1 MSQVAIIKLPKG
13 QTPPLGFEQ
22 VRELRN
28 AIIYH
33 KIIPVVNKDDMDE
46 LTNMFQNNL
55 NVALIPITQEEDF
68 LNQITNQVNSM
79 NIGGKSRKRYLKRIK
94 NKKTK
99 KSRKH
104 SHKHSHKH

>member
-13 QTPPLGFEQ
+13 QQAPLGYEK

-33 KIIPVVNKDDMDE
+33 KIIKVVTEDDMVQII
-46 LTNMFQNNL
+46 NMFQNNL
-55 NVALIPITQEEDF
+55 TVALIPIMQEEDF
-68 LNQITNQVNSM
+68 LNQITDQVNNM
-79 NIGGKSRKRYLKRIK
+79 NIGGKSRKRHLKR
-94 NKKTK
+94 NKKSK

-104 SHKHSHKH
+104 VNKH